1 MSRDTRTRRSMIV
14 GLGAAMA
21 ATAAGARTANAQT
34 VPAGGFR
41 PARHE
46 LDSWMDGLPGKHRIF
61 IDAATTHGGA
71 EAVLF
76 ANNLYTANKAAY
88 SLADNDLAMVICMR
102 HFATPF
108 AYTDAIWAKYGKAF
122 SDMVQFT
129 DPKTHQAPS
138 TNLLNSTAYGMTLP
152 NLGSTIDQQTA
163 RGTRY
168 AVCDAATHFF
178 AAQLAA
184 MKLGAED
191 AIYKELV
198 AGIIPN
204 ARMVSAGVVAV
215 TRSQEYGYSLLYAG

>member
-1 MSRDTRTRRSMIV
+1 MSRETRTRRSMIV
-14 GLGAAMA
+14 GLGAAVA
-21 ATAAGARTANAQT
+21 ATAVGAKAASAQTATAGA
-34 VPAGGFR
+34 FR
-41 PARHE
+41 PTRHD
-46 LDSWMDGLPGKHRIF
+46 LDSWMDGVPGKHRVF
-61 IDAATTHGGA
+61 IDAATPHGAA

-76 ANNLYTANKAAY
+76 ANNLYVANKAAY
-88 SLADNDLAMVICMR
+88 SLNDNDLAIVICMR

-129 DPKTHQAPS
+129 DPKTKQAPS
-138 TNLLNSTAYGMTLP
+138 TNLLNSTAYGMELP
-152 NLGSTIDQQTA
+152 NLGNTIATQTGK
-163 RGTRY
+163 GTRY

-178 AAQLAA
+178 AMQLAT
-184 MKLGAED
+184 MKMGAED

-198 AGIIPN
+198 ANIIPS